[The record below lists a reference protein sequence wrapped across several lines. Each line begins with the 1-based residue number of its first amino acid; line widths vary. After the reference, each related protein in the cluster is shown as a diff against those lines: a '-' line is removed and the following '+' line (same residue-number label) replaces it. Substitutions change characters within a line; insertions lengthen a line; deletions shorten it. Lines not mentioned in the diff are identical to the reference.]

1 MKRLFLIILSESM
14 KNQDLRPKTRGHY
27 HKKER
32 KMNDNDDDDDIM
44 ISQKLIK
51 WVKQR
56 QRSSTKTLYQE
67 KFIQAKL

>member
-27 HKKER
+27 HKK
-32 KMNDNDDDDDIM
+32 KKKDNDNDDDDIM

>member
-1 MKRLFLIILSESM
+1 MLKYTSESM
-14 KNQDLRPKTRGHY
+14 KNQDLGPKTSGHY

-32 KMNDNDDDDDIM
+32 KMNDNDDDDIM